1 MNTDQWI
8 YTRKRGSASLV
19 EIVERVE
26 AAEFE
31 KNNPITSPE
40 KDFYLNYDPMN
51 PDHTEWFKNFS
62 KQTLYGSSY
71 KEVIYDPTDY
81 FIENPFNIL
90 VTERHKVYAT
100 NIIYLLSV
108 KFTMNMFNIPMPI

>member
-26 AAEFE
+26 AAKFE
-31 KNNPITSPE
+31 KKFPITSPE
-40 KDFYLNYDPMN
+40 RLFYERYDPIN
-51 PDHTEWFKNFS
+51 FEHTQWFKNFAR
-62 KQTLYGSSY
+62 QTLYPQTY
-71 KEVIYDPTDY
+71 KEFIDCDIDF

-100 NIIYLLSV
+100 NIIYLLSA
-108 KFTMNMFNIPMPI
+108 KFTMNSFNISLPI